1 MQQRRSRVRAGPTQA
16 VGPGTKP
23 FGFSVLSTGNRSTH
37 TQLALHTEYAYTDTY
52 RVFSEVTAVGIRE
65 GILALLADG
74 PKYGYQLKREF
85 EIATGEA
92 WALNVGQVYTT
103 IQRLERDGLVEFHE
117 TDDKD
122 RNSYRITEPG
132 QGVFVAWMTHPI
144 EPSVANR
151 DDLSMKVLL
160 AMASGVVDTAVVIEV
175 QRVSTMT
182 ALQDYQALRGETAET
197 DLAWMLHLDRLVFQ
211 AEAELRWLDR
221 IEDRIEQVSPANETT
236 AATTTRA
243 AEIAMTRVAGSTND

>member
-1 MQQRRSRVRAGPTQA
+1 M
-16 VGPGTKP
+16 
-23 FGFSVLSTGNRSTH
+23 
-37 TQLALHTEYAYTDTY
+37 
-52 RVFSEVTAVGIRE
+52 GIRE
-65 GILALLADG
+65 GILTLLADG

-85 EIATGEA
+85 EVATGEA

-103 IQRLERDGLVEFHE
+103 LQRLERDGLVEPHE

-122 RNSYRITEPG
+122 RHSYRITPRG
-132 QGVFVAWMTHPI
+132 RDAFVAWMTHPI

-160 AMASGVVDTAVVIEV
+160 AMTSGIVDAAVVIEV
-175 QRVSTMT
+175 QRASTMT

-221 IEDRIEQVSPANETT
+221 IEDRIEQASTEHETT
-236 AATTTRA
+236 INATRA
-243 AEIAMTRVAGSTND
+243 AEIAMTRASGSTND